1 MTFAELQS
9 IVEPYGFVVRKNF
22 YNWKSK
28 SKKPPEPQA
37 YMASVSLEKS
47 EFPTWID
54 GISMSVEF
62 VNDEM
67 IYFTVYTKV
76 HKNEDNEFYFDGH
89 GKMITDAS
97 KINKEF
103 IEECMLKTLESYNT
117 LRMNIKLQE
126 IEYDFI

>member
-1 MTFAELQS
+1 MTFAELQN
-9 IVEPYGFVVRKNF
+9 IVEPYGFVIRKNF
-22 YNWKSK
+22 SSCKTTK
-28 SKKPPEPQA
+28 HAEPQS

-62 VNDEM
+62 VKDEM
-67 IYFTVYTKV
+67 ICFTVYTKV
-76 HKNEDNEFYFDGH
+76 YKNESNEFYFDGH
-89 GKMITDAS
+89 GKMITDTS

-103 IEECMLKTLESYNT
+103 IEECMLKTLESYNS
-117 LRMNIKLQE
+117 LRLNIKLKE

>member
-1 MTFAELQS
+1 MTFAELQN
-9 IVEPYGFVVRKNF
+9 IVEPFGFTVRKM
-22 YNWKSK
+22 YSNWLSPN
-28 SKKPPEPQA
+28 KPDTTKA

-62 VNDEM
+62 VKDEM
-67 IYFTVYTKV
+67 ICFTVYTKV
-76 HKNEDNEFYFDGH
+76 YKNENNEFYFDGH
-89 GKMITDAS
+89 GKMITDTS

-117 LRMNIKLQE
+117 LRLNIKLKE
-126 IEYDFI
+126 IEYDFIQ

>member
-1 MTFAELQS
+1 MTFAELQN
-9 IVEPYGFVVRKNF
+9 IVEPYGFVVRKNY
-22 YNWKSK
+22 YNWNNNKS
-28 SKKPPEPQA
+28 SKEPQS

-62 VNDEM
+62 LKDEM
-67 IYFTVYTKV
+67 ICFTVYTKV
-76 HKNEDNEFYFDGH
+76 FKNETNEFYFDGH
-89 GKMITDAS
+89 GKIITDTS

-117 LRMNIKLQE
+117 LRLNLKLKE

>member
-1 MTFAELQS
+1 MTFAELQN
-9 IVEPYGFVVRKNF
+9 IVEPYGFVIRKNF
-22 YNWKSK
+22 SHWKNNK
-28 SKKPPEPQA
+28 QAEPQS

-62 VNDEM
+62 VNNEM
-67 IYFTVYTKV
+67 ICFTVFTKV
-76 HKNEDNEFYFDGH
+76 YKNENNEFYFDGH
-89 GKMITDAS
+89 GKMITDSS

-103 IEECMLKTLESYNT
+103 IEECMLKTLESYNS
-117 LRMNIKLQE
+117 LRLNIKLKE

>member
-1 MTFAELQS
+1 MTFAELQN
-9 IVEPYGFVVRKNF
+9 IVEPYGFVIRKNF
-22 YNWKSK
+22 SSSK
-28 SKKPPEPQA
+28 TNKHAEPQA

-62 VNDEM
+62 VEDKM
-67 IYFTVYTKV
+67 ICFTVYTKV
-76 HKNEDNEFYFDGH
+76 YKNDSNEFYFDGH
-89 GKMITDAS
+89 GKMITDTS

-103 IEECMLKTLESYNT
+103 IEECMLKTLESYNS
-117 LRMNIKLQE
+117 LRLNIKLKE

>member
-1 MTFAELQS
+1 MTFAELQN
-9 IVEPYGFVVRKNF
+9 IVEPYGFVIRKNF
-22 YNWKSK
+22 SCSK
-28 SKKPPEPQA
+28 TNKHAEPQS

-54 GISMSVEF
+54 GISMAVEF
-62 VNDEM
+62 VKNEM
-67 IYFTVYTKV
+67 ICFTVYTKV
-76 HKNEDNEFYFDGH
+76 YKNESNEFYFDGD
-89 GKMITDAS
+89 GKMITDTS

-117 LRMNIKLQE
+117 LRLNIKLKE

>member
-1 MTFAELQS
+1 MTFAELQN
-9 IVEPYGFVVRKNF
+9 IVEPYGFVIRKNF
-22 YNWKSK
+22 SSSK
-28 SKKPPEPQA
+28 TNKHTEPQA

-62 VNDEM
+62 VKDEM
-67 IYFTVYTKV
+67 ICFTVYTKV
-76 HKNEDNEFYFDGH
+76 YKNESNEFYFDGH
-89 GKMITDAS
+89 GKMITDTS

-103 IEECMLKTLESYNT
+103 IEECMLKTLESYNS
-117 LRMNIKLQE
+117 LRLNIKLKE

>member
-1 MTFAELQS
+1 MTFAELQN
-9 IVEPYGFVVRKNF
+9 IVEPFGFTVRKM
-22 YNWKSK
+22 YSNWLSTN
-28 SKKPPEPQA
+28 KPDTTKA

-62 VNDEM
+62 VKDEM
-67 IYFTVYTKV
+67 ICFTVYTKV
-76 HKNEDNEFYFDGH
+76 YKNENNEFYFDSH
-89 GKMITDAS
+89 GKMITDTS

-117 LRMNIKLQE
+117 LRLNIKLKE